1 MGNIWHD
8 ISEERIFPTDFVSVI
23 EISKGSKKKYEL
35 DKETGYIILD
45 RVLYTSTHY
54 PMNYGFIPRTLGDDG
69 DPLDVLVMCSEP
81 LEPLTLVRCY
91 PIGVMKM
98 TDGEAGDEKVI
109 AIPWADP
116 TYEAYTDISELPK
129 HIFDEIRHFF
139 TVYKDLE
146 GKKTAVNQFEGAL
159 GAVQVIE
166 ECIDRYKEKYGDTP
180 YIFVDDK
187 DTAHAM
193 PYTKVQY
200 RVTAMIYDKD
210 LRDDNGELFGFST
223 HIYRH
228 YYGVKLTEM
237 HLDDWTIAKLL
248 GHSSVRNVKYYRKM
262 SNQLLADETR
272 KARQKLSAII
282 LNNLDGWEDEYEQI
296 RKDGRL

>member
-8 ISEERIFPTDFVSVI
+8 ISEDRIFPTDFISVI

-35 DKETGYIILD
+35 DKETGMIILD

-98 TDGEAGDEKVI
+98 TDGGAGDEKVI

-139 TVYKDLE
+139 SVYKDLE
-146 GKKTAVNQFEGAL
+146 GKKTVDLDEEFSCLEHEDVDAFVKKFERKR
-159 GAVQVIE
+159 IWI
-166 ECIDRYKEKYGDTP
+166 IDRNTMTDSTITLVETILSP
-180 YIFVDDK
+180 FLVD
-187 DTAHAM
+187 
-193 PYTKVQY
+193 
-200 RVTAMIYDKD
+200 
-210 LRDDNGELFGFST
+210 EFG
-223 HIYRH
+223 
-228 YYGVKLTEM
+228 K
-237 HLDDWTIAKLL
+237 
-248 GHSSVRNVKYYRKM
+248 
-262 SNQLLADETR
+262 TR
-272 KARQKLSAII
+272 P
-282 LNNLDGWEDEYEQI
+282 
-296 RKDGRL
+296 

>member
-1 MGNIWHD
+1 MGNIWHE
-8 ISEERIFPTDFVSVI
+8 ISEDRIFPTDFISVI

-35 DKETGYIILD
+35 DKETGLIILD

-98 TDGEAGDEKVI
+98 TDGDAGDEKII

-146 GKKTAVNQFEGAL
+146 GKKTAVNEFEGAL

-166 ECIDRYKEKYGDTP
+166 ECIDRYKEKYG
-180 YIFVDDK
+180 
-187 DTAHAM
+187 
-193 PYTKVQY
+193 
-200 RVTAMIYDKD
+200 
-210 LRDDNGELFGFST
+210 N
-223 HIYRH
+223 
-228 YYGVKLTEM
+228 
-237 HLDDWTIAKLL
+237 
-248 GHSSVRNVKYYRKM
+248 N
-262 SNQLLADETR
+262 DEI
-272 KARQKLSAII
+272 KAENK
-282 LNNLDGWEDEYEQI
+282 
-296 RKDGRL
+296 